1 MPLISDTASLAAFCK
16 GLVGASFV
24 TVDTEFM
31 REKTYWPRLCLV
43 QVAGPGE
50 ARVIDAL
57 APGIDLESLFALLAD
72 TSQLKV
78 FHAARQDLEIFYHL
92 AGRLPAPVF
101 DTQVAAMVCGFGDS
115 VGYETLIAK
124 LTKARVDKSSRFT
137 DWTLRPLRER
147 QIAYALSDVTH
158 LREAYG
164 KLEKK
169 LAANGR
175 EGWLDEEMAVLTA
188 PGTYAMDPV
197 QAFRRIKTRGANA
210 RFLAVLREVAAWRER
225 EAQRRDLPRQR
236 VLRDEALVEIAHH
249 TPSTVAELA
258 RTRGLGR
265 GLAEREAGAAL
276 LEAVRR
282 GLAVPE
288 KDRPRPKA
296 DPPLPRGLGPVSD
309 LLKVLLKLTCE
320 ESGVARKLVASSADL
335 ERIAAFGED
344 AQVPALRGWRREVFG
359 EDALKLRAGETA
371 LAADGNRLRTVPV
384 KAGRTHLKKSA

>member
-1 MPLISDTASLAAFCK
+1 MPMISDTARLEAFCK
-16 GLVGASFV
+16 SLAGASFV
-24 TVDTEFM
+24 SVDTEFM
-31 REKTYWPRLCLV
+31 RETTYWPILCLV
-43 QVAGPGE
+43 QVAGPDD

-57 APGIDLESLFALLAD
+57 APGIDLESLFALFAD
-72 TSQLKV
+72 TSVLKV

-101 DTQVAAMVCGFGDS
+101 DTQVAAMVCGFGDA

-188 PGTYAMDPV
+188 PATYAMDPDL
-197 QAFRRIKTRGANA
+197 AFRRIKTRGANA

-225 EAQRRDLPRQR
+225 EAQRRDMPRQR

-288 KDRPRPKA
+288 KDRPIPTARA
-296 DPPLPRGLGPVSD
+296 ESALPRGLGPVSD
-309 LLKVLLKLTCE
+309 LLKVLLKMTCE

-335 ERIAAFGED
+335 ELIAAFGEE
-344 AQVPALRGWRREVFG
+344 AKVPALHGWRRQVFG
-359 EDALKLRAGETA
+359 DAALKLRAGETA
-371 LAADGNRLRTVPV
+371 LAAAGNRLTTVPV
-384 KAGRTHLKKSA
+384 KTG

>member
-1 MPLISDTASLAAFCK
+1 
-16 GLVGASFV
+16 
-24 TVDTEFM
+24 
-31 REKTYWPRLCLV
+31 V
-43 QVAGPGE
+43 QVAGPDD
-50 ARVIDAL
+50 ARAIDAL
-57 APGIDLESLFALLAD
+57 APGIDLESLFALFAD
-72 TSQLKV
+72 TSVLKV

-137 DWTLRPLRER
+137 DWTLRPLSER

-158 LREAYG
+158 LRTAYG

-188 PGTYAMDPV
+188 PETYAMAPD

-288 KDRPRPKA
+288 KDRPIPKA
-296 DPPLPRGLGPVSD
+296 RADSPLPRGLGPVSD
-309 LLKVLLKLTCE
+309 LLKVLLKMTCE

-335 ERIAAFGED
+335 ELIAAFGED
-344 AQVPALRGWRREVFG
+344 ARVPALHGWRREVFG
-359 EDALKLRAGETA
+359 DAALKLRAGETA
-371 LAADGNRLRTVPV
+371 LAAAGNRLTTVPV
-384 KAGRTHLKKSA
+384 KT